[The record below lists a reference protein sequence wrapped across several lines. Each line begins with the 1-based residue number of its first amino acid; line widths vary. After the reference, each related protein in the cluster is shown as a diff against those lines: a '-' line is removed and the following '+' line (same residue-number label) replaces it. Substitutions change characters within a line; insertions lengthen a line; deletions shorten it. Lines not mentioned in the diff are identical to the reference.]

1 MNSTQLH
8 RIALAI
14 AAVLICGGLTRA
26 QDANSTWLLRAPQIS
41 SRNFSKF
48 SDGDVY
54 LAQALSPSPSSQAP
68 SGSDTGQSSNSSTN
82 PTPKPPLVVPAGAQC
97 CGSHEPVHRF
107 WDATNDWLFAGVG
120 ASRTLDYFS
129 TLNMRRR
136 GRQEILLTNDVVDNH
151 AAFAVIEAAGTGAS
165 IGVSYLFHHYGHH
178 KLERATSIVHI
189 GLATTG
195 AVRNY
200 CLKTAHPATASP
212 VSAMVPVLPGIVPGL
227 APIAGAP

>member
-1 MNSTQLH
+1 MKLIRQI
-8 RIALAI
+8 RIASAI
-14 AAVLICGGLTRA
+14 TAALLCGGLTQA
-26 QDANSTWLLRAPQIS
+26 QDASASWLLHAPRLSIQPTLDLS
-41 SRNFSKF
+41 
-48 SDGDVY
+48 
-54 LAQALSPSPSSQAP
+54 LASANRMQTQSPSSSQPTATSASGPGTHAANTSAHDPAP
-68 SGSDTGQSSNSSTN
+68 SADLRSG
-82 PTPKPPLVVPAGAQC
+82 
-97 CGSHEPVHRF
+97 EHRF

-136 GRQEILLTNDVVDNH
+136 GRDEILLNNEVVDDH

-200 CLKTAHPATASP
+200 CLKTAHPATAAP
-212 VSAMVPVLPGIVPGL
+212 VSAMFTIAPGI
-227 APIAGAP
+227 APIAGPH

>member
-1 MNSTQLH
+1 MKLTGLF
-8 RIALAI
+8 RIVLASVAAL
-14 AAVLICGGLTRA
+14 VCGGLMRA
-26 QDANSTWLLRAPQIS
+26 QDASASWLLRVP
-41 SRNFSKF
+41 
-48 SDGDVY
+48 
-54 LAQALSPSPSSQAP
+54 QALSSARILDLPAARMDALDARNGATRLQSSTSSQSR
-68 SGSDTGQSSNSSTN
+68 SGSDATQTATSATPPPPIS
-82 PTPKPPLVVPAGAQC
+82 PT
-97 CGSHEPVHRF
+97 EHRF
-107 WDATNDWLFAGVG
+107 WDTTNDLLFAGVG

-136 GRQEILLTNDVVDNH
+136 GRQEILLTNDIVDNH
-151 AAFAVIEAAGTGAS
+151 AAFAVIEAAGTGVS

-212 VSAMVPVLPGIVPGL
+212 VSAAAMVPVVPGF
-227 APIAGAP
+227 APVTGIH